1 MQSLNF
7 ILICFQNKF
16 TRYTKLSEFGI
27 YFCISY
33 FQMMLQDTVL
43 QPILNHYISGVQN
56 FEILYLFKVRFFSL
70 ELKDRT
76 IRLKTIHDSR
86 AAYSGAIV
94 KLNIFL

>member
-56 FEILYLFKVRFFSL
+56 FEILYLFKVRFFFL
-70 ELKDRT
+70 GIERWDNKVG
-76 IRLKTIHDSR
+76 KW
-86 AAYSGAIV
+86 AACTSGLDCPGV
-94 KLNIFL
+94 PV